1 MAATLPIPRLSEQE
15 GAGVFFLTDDAL
27 AQAVGVR
34 IAFSGRAGG
43 VSEGAYSSLN
53 VGGHVGDAAQAVQEN
68 RRRLAEALGA
78 AGLPLV
84 VPKQVHGTA
93 LVDVRA
99 ADAPAV
105 EAAQR
110 AAGEGAD
117 GIVVS
122 APGVAALLCFADCV
136 PVVVVSP
143 TGRFAVVHAGWRG
156 AVAHIA
162 AKAVRALA
170 ALDVQAGGDGEGAAG
185 AAWSADALLREAGGS
200 EADGGSSGSGAV
212 GAPGAEGMPAGASA
226 ASAAWPADALL
237 REAASA
243 FNVYIGPCIHAE
255 CFACGPD
262 VCAQFERAF
271 GGEAVPEAGRVD
283 LPRAVALDVEAAGV
297 DARRV
302 CDAGACTAC
311 DAGRWFSYQASG
323 GVCGR
328 HGALAFRRT
337 E

>member
-78 AGLPLV
+78 GGLPLV

-99 ADAPAV
+99 ADACAV

-136 PVVVVSP
+136 PVVMASP

-185 AAWSADALLREAGGS
+185 AAW
-200 EADGGSSGSGAV
+200 
-212 GAPGAEGMPAGASA
+212 
-226 ASAAWPADALL
+226 PADALL
-237 REAASA
+237 RETASA

-311 DAGRWFSYQASG
+311 DAGHWFSYRASG

-328 HGALAFRRT
+328 HGALAFATDGVRT
-337 E
+337 HGN